1 MRRAFAQTSLA
12 DPMHLGFGRYSPRAP
27 LSDYV
32 DFLWIYMAYTAV
44 HQLERVL
51 PTGTMGL
58 VIRLDSDCSS
68 AIVAGAR
75 SKSFVLD
82 TSRSFSVIA
91 ASFKPG
97 GAFPFFGVPAG
108 ELHNLSVPLDT
119 LWGIETH
126 WLREELLEA
135 QTITTRF
142 RILERFLLRRL
153 QDHGGGRSPAVHYA
167 VNRFQRSGGVP
178 RIAAVAERIGWT
190 PAKFIDRFRDEVG
203 MAPKT
208 FCRVARF
215 QSVLRTLDGRSEV
228 DWADVALSCGYFDQ
242 AHFGHD
248 FRELSGT
255 TPSEYLRRRT
265 STNHIR
271 LGR

>member
-1 MRRAFAQTSLA
+1 VREAIRGNVKA
-12 DPMHLGFGRYSPRAP
+12 DPIHLGFGRYSLRAP

-32 DFLWIYMAYTAV
+32 DYLWIYTGYTAA

-58 VIRLDSDCSS
+58 VIRLDNDCDS

-75 SKSFVLD
+75 SESLVLD
-82 TSRSFSVIA
+82 TSRPFSVIA

-97 GAFPFFGVPAG
+97 GAFPFFGLPAG
-108 ELHNLSVPLDT
+108 KLHNVNVPLEMF
-119 LWGIETH
+119 WGVETH

-135 QTITTRF
+135 QTMPARF

-153 QDHGGGRSPAVHYA
+153 QAHGGGRSPAVRYA
-167 VNRFQRSGGVP
+167 VDHFQRSAGMP
-178 RIAAVAERIGWT
+178 RIAAVAERVGWT
-190 PAKFIDRFRDEVG
+190 AGKFIHRFRDEVG

-215 QSVLRTLDGRSEV
+215 QSVLRTLEGRSDV
-228 DWADVALSCGYFDQ
+228 DWADVASSCGYFDQ

-248 FRELSGT
+248 FREFAGT